1 MTTSVRATIYTCTRK
16 RQTNVGHMPQKA
28 AEDYTDESCE
38 EQRTMFTDHVH
49 TDNRK
54 SYSRGP
60 PGTAPGFHIDNDISE
75 LDKCT
80 PGLFFCKREVT
91 YELGT
96 LPYGF
101 GIRGQGWRDR
111 LFDFERRFVFHIRS
125 RVDIRI
131 FRLGFCVL
139 GGEAQWGALALLL
152 GRA

>member
-1 MTTSVRATIYTCTRK
+1 MLVLTI
-16 RQTNVGHMPQKA
+16 A
-28 AEDYTDESCE
+28 S
-38 EQRTMFTDHVH
+38 H
-49 TDNRK
+49 TLEGLP
-54 SYSRGP
+54 GP
-60 PGTAPGFHIDNDISE
+60 PQGSILIMIISE

-101 GIRGQGWRDR
+101 GIRCQGWSDR
-111 LFDFERRFVFHIRS
+111 LFDFGRRFVFYIKS

-131 FRLGFCVL
+131 FRLGFGIL
-139 GGEAQWGALALLL
+139 GREAQWGALALLL